1 MKLKLIENAKPNLAN
16 VEMLCDF
23 ELHKKLNKFE
33 LTKFMNRHT
42 ANILV
47 GRPNSG
53 KTTLLFSMFKS
64 ADIFKKV
71 FHNVYLFQP
80 FASASSVKNNI
91 FDAIPEDQKFDDM
104 NEETLG
110 DVMDRVRNEDKK
122 FNNAIIID
130 DMTAKL
136 KDKEV
141 EKLLKE
147 LIFNRRHF
155 RCSVFFLVQS
165 YMAVPSQIRKLF
177 TNFFIFK
184 VSKKELETIRDEV
197 LETIPRDCVAQ
208 LSKLVYDKPHE
219 FLFING
225 DSQRLFKKFDEIII
239 QEDTDAT
246 AGF

>member
-1 MKLKLIENAKPNLAN
+1 
-16 VEMLCDF
+16 
-23 ELHKKLNKFE
+23 
-33 LTKFMNRHT
+33 
-42 ANILV
+42 
-47 GRPNSG
+47 
-53 KTTLLFSMFKS
+53 MFRS
-64 ADIFKKV
+64 PDIYKKV

-91 FDAIPEDQKFDDM
+91 FDAIPDEQKFDDM

-110 DVMDRVRNEDKK
+110 EVMDLVRNEDKK
-122 FNNAIIID
+122 YNNAIIID

-147 LIFNRRHF
+147 LIFNRRHY

-165 YMAVPSQIRKLF
+165 FISVPAQIRKLF

-184 VSKKELETIRDEV
+184 VSKKELETIRDEI
-197 LETIPRDCVAQ
+197 LETIPRDCIGA

-219 FLFING
+219 YLFING

-239 QEDTDAT
+239 HEDTEN
-246 AGF
+246 